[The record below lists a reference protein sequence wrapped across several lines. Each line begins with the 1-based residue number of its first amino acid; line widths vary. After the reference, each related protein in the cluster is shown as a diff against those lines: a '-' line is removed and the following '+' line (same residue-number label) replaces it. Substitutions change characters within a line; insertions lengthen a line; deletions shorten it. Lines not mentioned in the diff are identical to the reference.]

1 MVSRNHTKKSSV
13 EATTRTS
20 ARISMRLKSSKSGAS
35 AGKVTK
41 VTTSKKITTTTATV
55 AAAAVATSDGVV
67 TASKKTTTAKKATKK
82 TATKAKASS
91 TKAKKNVSPASE
103 ESSELSPSPS
113 PSPKEKLPKY
123 DPSPVETTII
133 TLPTIVTEGE
143 GGKEEVHPGITHL
156 LTTNPSLSTI
166 ITRHPCTL
174 FSPSGLLEPVNPF
187 HSLCSGIISQQV
199 SSAAATSIKAR
210 FITLFNDSSIFPTPA
225 EILTKDIPTLR
236 TAGLSQRKAEYI
248 TGLAELFVSGDL
260 TNELLLESSDEVVT
274 EKLIKVRGLGLW
286 SIQMFLLFALKRT
299 DVFATGDLGIQR
311 GMAILAGRDVNKL
324 KFSKPGKAG
333 KWKYM
338 AEEEMLR
345 LAEAYSPYRSLL
357 SWYLWRLADTD
368 VEVLKGVDKKKTEVE

>member
-1 MVSRNHTKKSSV
+1 MVSRNNNKSTV
-13 EATTRTS
+13 EATRVS
-20 ARISMRLKSSKSGAS
+20 ARISMRLKSSKSAAS
-35 AGKVTK
+35 VSKVTK
-41 VTTSKKITTTTATV
+41 VTSKTTSKANGGT
-55 AAAAVATSDGVV
+55 
-67 TASKKTTTAKKATKK
+67 KKTTTQTTASKRVSIK
-82 TATKAKASS
+82 TKASS
-91 TKAKKNVSPASE
+91 KSKKNTGLVTE
-103 ESSELSPSPS
+103 EEDEGNDGEGDETET
-113 PSPKEKLPKY
+113 PKPQVPKY
-123 DPSPVETTII
+123 DPSPVE
-133 TLPTIVTEGE
+133 PTILTLSTITGE
-143 GGKEEVHPGITHL
+143 EEVHPGITHL

-174 FSPSGLLEPVNPF
+174 FSASGLLEPVNPF

-199 SSAAATSIKAR
+199 SSAAAASIKSR
-210 FITLFNDSSIFPTPA
+210 FIALFNATNTFPTPS
-225 EILTKDIPTLR
+225 EILTKDINTLR

-260 TNELLLESSDEVVT
+260 TNELLLESSDDAVT

-338 AEEEMLR
+338 AEDEMVK
-345 LAEAYSPYRSLL
+345 LAEVYSPYRSLL

-368 VEVLKGVDKKKTEVE
+368 VEVLKGVDKTTAE

>member
-1 MVSRNHTKKSSV
+1 MVSRNNNKKSTV
-13 EATTRTS
+13 EATRVS
-20 ARISMRLKSSKSGAS
+20 ARISMRLKSSKSAAS
-35 AGKVTK
+35 VSKVTK
-41 VTTSKKITTTTATV
+41 VTSKTISKANGVTKKTTTQTTA
-55 AAAAVATSDGVV
+55 S
-67 TASKKTTTAKKATKK
+67 TASKKVSV
-82 TATKAKASS
+82 KAKASS
-91 TKAKKNVSPASE
+91 KSKKNTGPATE
-103 ESSELSPSPS
+103 EGDDGNDGEGGETGT
-113 PSPKEKLPKY
+113 PKPQVPKY
-123 DPSPVETTII
+123 DPSPVEPTILN
-133 TLPTIVTEGE
+133 LPTITTGE
-143 GGKEEVHPGITHL
+143 EEVHPGITHL

-174 FSPSGLLEPVNPF
+174 FSASGLLEPVNPF

-199 SSAAATSIKAR
+199 SSAAAASIKSR
-210 FITLFNDSSIFPTPA
+210 FIALFNTTNTFPKPS
-225 EILTKDIPTLR
+225 EILTKDIDTLR

-260 TNELLLESSDEVVT
+260 TNELLLESSDETVT
-274 EKLIKVRGLGLW
+274 ERLIKVRGLGLW

-338 AEEEMLR
+338 AEDEMIK
-345 LAEAYSPYRSLL
+345 LAEVYSPYRSVL

-368 VEVLKGVDKKKTEVE
+368 VEVLKGVDKTKVE

>member
-1 MVSRNHTKKSSV
+1 MVSRNHSKKTTA
-13 EATTRTS
+13 EATRVST
-20 ARISMRLKSSKSGAS
+20 RISMRLKSSKSAAS
-35 AGKVTK
+35 ISKVTK
-41 VTTSKKITTTTATV
+41 VTSKTTSN
-55 AAAAVATSDGVV
+55 GV
-67 TASKKTTTAKKATKK
+67 TKKTTTQAAAAKKVP
-82 TATKAKASS
+82 TKAKASS
-91 TKAKKNVSPASE
+91 KSNNTAV
-103 ESSELSPSPS
+103 LVT
-113 PSPKEKLPKY
+113 KEKKESDDGEEDGKETPKPSIPKY
-123 DPSPVETTII
+123 DPSPVEPTIL
-133 TLPTIVTEGE
+133 TLPTITTEE
-143 GGKEEVHPGITHL
+143 GEVHPGITHL

-174 FSPSGLLEPVNPF
+174 FSASGLLEPVNPF

-199 SSAAATSIKAR
+199 SSAAAASIKSR
-210 FITLFNDSSIFPTPA
+210 FITLFNSTNTFPTPS
-225 EILTKDIPTLR
+225 EILTKDITTLR

-260 TNELLLESSDEVVT
+260 TNELLLESSDDIVT

-338 AEEEMLR
+338 AEDEMIK
-345 LAEAYSPYRSLL
+345 LAEVYSPYRSLL

-368 VEVLKGVDKKKTEVE
+368 VEVLKGVDKTKVE

>member
-1 MVSRNHTKKSSV
+1 MVSRNHKKSTA
-13 EATTRTS
+13 EATRVST
-20 ARISMRLKSSKSGAS
+20 RISMRLKSSKSAAS
-35 AGKVTK
+35 ISKVTK
-41 VTTSKKITTTTATV
+41 VTSKT
-55 AAAAVATSDGVV
+55 TSDGV
-67 TASKKTTTAKKATKK
+67 TKKTTTTKTVAAKKVS
-82 TATKAKASS
+82 TKAKASS
-91 TKAKKNVSPASE
+91 KSKKACSIGGKEGE
-103 ESSELSPSPS
+103 EEGEEETAEDKDG
-113 PSPKEKLPKY
+113 KEPPGPQAPKY
-123 DPSPVETTII
+123 DPSPVEPTIL
-133 TLPTIVTEGE
+133 TLPTITGE
-143 GGKEEVHPGITHL
+143 GEVHPGITHL

-174 FSPSGLLEPVNPF
+174 FSPPGLSEPVNPF

-199 SSAAATSIKAR
+199 SSAAAASIKSR
-210 FITLFNDSSIFPTPA
+210 FITLFNSTNTFPTPS
-225 EILTKDIPTLR
+225 EILTKDIATLR

-260 TNELLLESSDEVVT
+260 TNELLLESSDEIVT

-338 AEEEMLR
+338 AEEEMIK
-345 LAEAYSPYRSLL
+345 LAEVYSPYRSLL

-368 VEVLKGVDKKKTEVE
+368 VEVLKGVDKTKER